1 MSNPAPA
8 AAPRTPNEPPRRDFI
23 REMVAEDVATNR
35 FGRPITTRF
44 PPEPNGFPHIG
55 HVKSICLNFGIAT
68 EFGGR
73 CNLRFD
79 DTNPSTEDIKYVEAI
94 KNDIH
99 WLGFEWDDELYASDY
114 FEQLYE
120 FGELLVK
127 KGKAYVDSQ
136 SDEEIREHRGTVTV
150 PGHEQPVS
158 RSLGR
163 RESRP
168 AAPHEGRRV
177 PRRRARAARRRS
189 TWRTRT

>member
-1 MSNPAPA
+1 MSSETT
-8 AAPRTPNEPPRRDFI
+8 PRNNFI
-23 REMVAEDVATNR
+23 REMVADDVATDR
-35 FGRPITTRF
+35 FGRPVATRF

-55 HVKSICLNFGIAT
+55 HVKSICLNFGIAR
-68 EFGGR
+68 EFGGA

-79 DTNPSTEDIKYVEAI
+79 DTNPVTEDMKYVEAI
-94 KNDIH
+94 KSDIG
-99 WLGFEWDDELYASDY
+99 WLGFEWDAELYASDY

-120 FGELLVK
+120 FAELLVK

-136 SDEEIREHRGTVTV
+136 SDEEIRANRGTVTE

-163 RESRP
+163 GEPRP

-177 PRRRARAARRRS
+177 PRRRARAAREDRHGAS
-189 TWRTRT
+189 RT